1 MTIVNIIF
9 FYSFQSNA
17 DEMVLIKKYGF
28 GLERD
33 IKGRP
38 LIYPIENYD
47 ECKKKCNHMNYIA
60 DVNAQLAMSKKNNRI
75 FANITFTNNSSTTYF
90 FSKHYLPMKVKDGK
104 GDEISHLAAEKHAR
118 LRLYEKSVYGVADG
132 TADKKRKAYLPAY
145 TASAAAPQQKAE
157 QRQPHHGDDEKQNV
171 CAVALPQAEGGAF
184 VVDGVEAQEIAYHVD
199 AVSRRALQRAFEYPQ
214 LCELIQQNAGKRHS
228 RVHQY
233 E

>member
-1 MTIVNIIF
+1 MGFRKTIITSVGLIFISFSFVAKCSQLKNLNNYSVMLCGKVSNNILDDIGGYKERNILMLRAIKKIIIMTIVNIIF
-9 FYSFQSNA
+9 FYSFQSTA

-90 FSKHYLPMKVKDGK
+90 FSKYYLPMKVKDGK
-104 GDEISHLAAEKHAR
+104 GDEYDAIC
-118 LRLYEKSVYGVADG
+118 
-132 TADKKRKAYLPAY
+132 KKPFRINSGNITLDYL
-145 TASAAAPQQKAE
+145 
-157 QRQPHHGDDEKQNV
+157 
-171 CAVALPQAEGGAF
+171 GGSCPFEINTNPERWNTIKPGRSFLLSITLNDMYAF
-184 VVDGVEAQEIAYHVD
+184 
-199 AVSRRALQRAFEYPQ
+199 
-214 LCELIQQNAGKRHS
+214 
-228 RVHQY
+228 
-233 E
+233 

>member
-1 MTIVNIIF
+1 MLQAIKKIIIMTIVNIIF
-9 FYSFQSNA
+9 FYSFQSTA

-90 FSKHYLPMKVKDGK
+90 FSKH
-104 GDEISHLAAEKHAR
+104 
-118 LRLYEKSVYGVADG
+118 
-132 TADKKRKAYLPAY
+132 
-145 TASAAAPQQKAE
+145 
-157 QRQPHHGDDEKQNV
+157 
-171 CAVALPQAEGGAF
+171 
-184 VVDGVEAQEIAYHVD
+184 
-199 AVSRRALQRAFEYPQ
+199 
-214 LCELIQQNAGKRHS
+214 
-228 RVHQY
+228 
-233 E
+233 